1 MAGFEEE
8 LAREIADLI
17 RQHVAVVTKP
27 LRDRIEALEKQ
38 IADFKYCGVWRDGEN
53 YRKHNFVTHH
63 GSIWICLA
71 DTEAKPG
78 ESLQWQLAVQKGR
91 DARTQRPAA

>member
-1 MAGFEEE
+1 MAQLEDE
-8 LAREIADLI
+8 LAAVLVDLI
-17 RQHVAVVTKP
+17 RAHVAAVTKP
-27 LRDRIEALEKQ
+27 LRDRIEVLEKQ
-38 IADFKYCGVWRDGEN
+38 AADFKYCGVWRDGGS

>member
-1 MAGFEEE
+1 MAEFEDA
-8 LAREIADLI
+8 LAKEIGDLI
-17 RQHVAVVTKP
+17 RAHVKP
-27 LRDRIEALEKQ
+27 LREKNEALEVRIAQMEKQ
-38 IADFKYCGVWRDGEN
+38 IADFKYCGVWRDGAS

-78 ESLQWQLAVQKGR
+78 ESLQWQLAVQ
-91 DARTQRPAA
+91 RPAA